1 MKIFKYFLTLFPLF
15 LIIGFSSLKEITST
29 KQLHKEFQKSV
40 TINYKLNYL
49 LYLPKEY
56 DNSKSSFPL
65 VLFLHGKGERGDSL
79 DLVKRHGPPM
89 LVEKGKDFPFILVSP
104 QCPDG
109 LRWTMQIDELIE
121 LLNKIINDY
130 KVDTNRIYL
139 TGLSRGGFG
148 TWALAAA
155 YPERFAA
162 IAPICGGGNPVD
174 ACKIK
179 NVPVWAFHGAKD
191 NVVPLQKSQE
201 MIDGLKKCGAEPKF
215 TIYPDAGHNSW
226 TETYNNPELYKWL
239 LSQKKESK

>member
-1 MKIFKYFLTLFPLF
+1 MKIFKYFLTLFPLL
-15 LIIGFSSLKEITST
+15 LIIGFLSLKEITST

-162 IAPICGGGNPVD
+162 IVPICGGGNPVD